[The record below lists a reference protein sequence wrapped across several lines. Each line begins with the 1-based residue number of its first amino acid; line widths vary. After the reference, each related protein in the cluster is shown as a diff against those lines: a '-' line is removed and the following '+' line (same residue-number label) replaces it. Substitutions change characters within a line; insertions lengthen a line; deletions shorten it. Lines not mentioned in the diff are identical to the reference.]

1 MNFVEDTKENNENK
15 NKPSRDVYMNTE
27 ATAATTQKVL
37 DQLILE
43 LGEHILEAKKIKDG
57 DKVTT
62 SDTDEN

>member
-1 MNFVEDTKENNENK
+1 
-15 NKPSRDVYMNTE
+15 MNTE